1 MGNVRG
7 NWRVMSCLV
16 LAIVSALVIVMPLM
30 ATSGEPAQGQRGSV
44 SFPRSLPKE
53 ETSRVDRPEW
63 IDASE
68 LFTASGTLRRPELAG
83 VMPGAAEMLWRLN
96 RARAAGTYRGASG
109 TTSLEARRDVL
120 LEDGKGGTPDC
131 FEDGIPVMHASSSGP
146 PMPVNIADLEVLAEA
161 IVHGK
166 IVGMRP
172 GFLRG
177 RGVSLYQI
185 QVIEILKGTD
195 KIGNSSS
202 IFLFW
207 PETRLDFGI
216 ECVNW
221 SLGGW
226 NIPMPEVCRE
236 ILLTPLPGDLETIA
250 NRTAIV
256 AWHGVEAIYEVD
268 GRLSVLLPPTRFPEV
283 FSVPSIRE
291 LEIVRRLSVQRQ

>member
-1 MGNVRG
+1 M
-7 NWRVMSCLV
+7 
-16 LAIVSALVIVMPLM
+16 
-30 ATSGEPAQGQRGSV
+30 

-63 IDASE
+63 IDASD
-68 LFTASGTLRRPELAG
+68 LFTTSGTLRRPELAE
-83 VMPGAAEMLWRLN
+83 VMPGAAAMLWRLN
-96 RARAAGTYRGASG
+96 RARAAGTYRG
-109 TTSLEARRDVL
+109 
-120 LEDGKGGTPDC
+120 TPDC
-131 FEDGIPVMHASSSGP
+131 FEDGIPVMGASSSGP

-185 QVIEILKGTD
+185 QVIGVLKGAD

-226 NIPMPEVCRE
+226 NIPMPEIGRE
-236 ILLTPLPGDLETIA
+236 ILLTRPAPRYHE
-250 NRTAIV
+250 
-256 AWHGVEAIYEVD
+256 
-268 GRLSVLLPPTRFPEV
+268 SLPPLC
-283 FSVPSIRE
+283 PSTHCP
-291 LEIVRRLSVQRQ
+291 V